1 MFDKLFLINEHSR
14 IETTYAESL
23 KYLYENPEILKQ
35 FANYFWA
42 YRQIGSLVPQTVE
55 NFGSGHY
62 FPYSESYYE
71 LEASYEFALQGFYR
85 HSLIALRLVLELG
98 LLGVYFSVDDNEHI
112 EVRPWFTSKEPTPRR
127 KEIFKKLLQLPNFQF
142 FDKKF
147 HLQDRV
153 LCTFDKLDGHTHTR
167 GYKFSS
173 AKLLNHANFN
183 RFEPQSLQR
192 YCDLMFSVVNDLIVV
207 SLLKF
212 PLGMQDLPLDE
223 KFGMDGPVG
232 GFLLGYEVGF
242 IKSLIEPSERE
253 VLQELSDNDINV
265 QQTVEYIKSLPDLTE
280 EQWKAQ
286 SQEWDKL
293 MKDHDG
299 SNSNAG

>member
-1 MFDKLFLINEHSR
+1 MFDKLYLINDHSK
-14 IETTYAESL
+14 IETTHSESL
-23 KYLYENPEILKQ
+23 KYLSGNSELLKRV
-35 FANYFWA
+35 ANYFWA
-42 YRQIGSLVPQTVE
+42 YHHIGSLIPQTVE

-98 LLGVYFSVDDNEHI
+98 LLGVYFSVDDIEHI
-112 EVRPWFTSKEPTPRR
+112 EVRPWITSREPTPRR

-153 LCTFDKLDGHTHTR
+153 LSTFDKLDGHTHTR

-173 AKLLNHANFN
+173 TKLLNHANFN
-183 RFEPQSLQR
+183 RFEPKSLQR
-192 YCDLMFSVVNDLIVV
+192 YCDLMFSVVNDIIVV
-207 SLLKF
+207 SLLKY

-223 KFGMDGPVG
+223 KYGMNGPVG
-232 GFLLGYEVGF
+232 GFLQDYEVGF
-242 IKSLIEPSERE
+242 IKSLLEPNERD
-253 VLQELSDNDINV
+253 VLQELSDNDIKV
-265 QQTVEYIKSLPDLTE
+265 QQTIDFMNNLPDLTE

-286 SQEWDKL
+286 FEEWNKF

-299 SNSNAG
+299 SNTNVG